1 MAIDNKLTKPQ
12 NIVQSAASDLISGV
26 TGNVKSAIASA
37 SPLNDFGKY
46 FTGLRA
52 IIKVNDQLFGFA
64 FGVSLNLKFDTEEI
78 WTIDNYQA
86 YELAPRKMIATGT
99 ISMFH
104 IPGKGPGI
112 QNVHPNGLSFLMHRY
127 ISLDISDQMTGESIF
142 KTEKAMI
149 TGRTQDVDANKIST
163 IRLEWKAIEWVTEN
177 DLNNIVEGRDD
188 PASEGQNS
196 VPLLNSIKKSFL
208 K

>member
-46 FTGLRA
+46 FSGLRA

-112 QNVHPNGLSFLMHRY
+112 QNVHPNGFSFLMHRY

-177 DLNNIVEGRDD
+177 DLNNTAEDRDK

-196 VPLLNSIKKSFL
+196 VPLLNSIKNLF
-208 K
+208 